1 MDRLVRG
8 GDERARRQRAKQ
20 PRGTAYLGIDEKAIA
35 KGHQIHRHL
44 LNVLTFFAHRI
55 TNAVFGGLNSRI
67 QTIKNMAYGR
77 CAKH

>member
-1 MDRLVRG
+1 MSNCTSLAGAG
-8 GDERARRQRAKQ
+8 GAVV
-20 PRGTAYLGIDEKAIA
+20 A

-55 TNAVFGGLNSRI
+55 TNTVLEGLNSRI

-77 CAKH
+77 CAKS